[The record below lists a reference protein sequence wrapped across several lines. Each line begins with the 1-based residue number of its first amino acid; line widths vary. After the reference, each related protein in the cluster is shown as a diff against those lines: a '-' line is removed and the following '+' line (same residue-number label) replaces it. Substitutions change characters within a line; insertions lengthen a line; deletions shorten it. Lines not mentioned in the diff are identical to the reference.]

1 MKIIRGVL
9 VKIAI
14 LLLIVATTS
23 CAVTSKH
30 KYRKRR
36 KMRPCDCPQ
45 FSKNSDENNYTA
57 TALFCYKT
65 D

>member
-23 CAVTSKH
+23 CAVTSKY

-36 KMRPCDCPQ
+36 KIKPCDCPQ
-45 FSKNSDENNYTA
+45 FGKSSAEINYTA
-57 TALFCYKT
+57 TSLFSYKT